1 MVCLYLQLGPVHSSL
16 SFKCLFYL
24 GALGLSFGKGITWT
38 LVVAHRLSGCDSGG
52 LAASRLV
59 GP

>member
-1 MVCLYLQLGPVHSSL
+1 MGKLKGIC
-16 SFKCLFYL
+16 
-24 GALGLSFGKGITWT
+24 LGLQTFGGGSLVAKLCSFGKGITWT